1 LSERRASLHGVNLSA
16 DLHRY
21 LQQARDGLVS
31 KLDDLDEF
39 DIRRPMT
46 PSGTNLLGLVK
57 HLTGVELG
65 YLVESAGRPTEIKL
79 PWNED
84 GSVWDS
90 GDMWAKPDES
100 REYLV
105 DLYKS
110 VWRQSDDS
118 IEQLALD
125 APATVAWWPEERRET
140 TFGHLLVRVV
150 AETAQHAGHADIIR
164 ESIDGRG
171 GRDHDDIGNA
181 DWWNTYVRKI
191 QAAADTFRA
200 AGSQS

>member
-1 LSERRASLHGVNLSA
+1 VNLSA

-84 GSVWDS
+84 GSVWES

-105 DLYKS
+105 DLYRS
-110 VWRQSDDS
+110 VWRQSDES

-181 DWWNTYVRKI
+181 DWWNTYVGKI
-191 QAAADTFRA
+191 QAAADNFRA

>member
-1 LSERRASLHGVNLSA
+1 VNLSA

-84 GSVWDS
+84 GSVWES

-171 GRDHDDIGNA
+171 GRDHDDVGNA
-181 DWWNTYVRKI
+181 DWWNTYVGQI
-191 QAAADTFRA
+191 QTAADTFRA
-200 AGSQS
+200 TGSQS

>member
-1 LSERRASLHGVNLSA
+1 MNLSA

-84 GSVWDS
+84 GSVWES

-181 DWWNTYVRKI
+181 DWWNTYVGKI
-191 QAAADTFRA
+191 QTAADTFRA
-200 AGSQS
+200 TGSQS